1 MMHKPGVPLDRIEG
15 FPKEHALKLAMLS
28 IDTAEEF
35 LSVTNT
41 PDKRKR
47 IAVYLEI
54 DGQELDRLIGV
65 VERSLPESVAKN
77 MKTPV
82 DTGGKY
88 GLGALGPETAQEDEQ

>member
-1 MMHKPGVPLDRIEG
+1 M
-15 FPKEHALKLAMLS
+15 AALS

-41 PDKRKR
+41 PDKRER

-54 DGQELDRLIGV
+54 DGQELDRLIGM
-65 VERSLPESVAKN
+65 VERSLPESVANK

-88 GLGALGPETAQEDEQ
+88 GLGALGPEAAQEDEQ